1 MIGPDTDIPTIVDGC
16 IRQHPAAQK
25 ELVRRYAAILLSVA
39 HRYARTPDAAED
51 ILQEAYILIFKKIH
65 QFRSDKGAL
74 VGWMGKI
81 VIHTALAHYR
91 NFRFQYEQAT
101 EALPDCLETAPDALS
116 QLNFEELVDLIATLP
131 EASRMVFQLS
141 VFDDYSH
148 DEIAAL
154 LHIPAGTSRSLLS
167 RARKLLQEKII
178 NRQSNELARI

>member
-1 MIGPDTDIPTIVDGC
+1 MIGPDTDISTLVDGC
-16 IRQHPAAQK
+16 IRQRPAAQK

-39 HRYARTPDAAED
+39 RRYARTPDAAED
-51 ILQEAYILIFKKIH
+51 ILQEAYILIFRKMH
-65 QFRSDKGAL
+65 QFRADKGAL
-74 VGWMGKI
+74 VGWMRKI
-81 VIHTALAHYR
+81 VIRTALGHYR

-101 EALPDCLETAPDALS
+101 ELLPDASDTAPDALA
-116 QLNFEELVDLIATLP
+116 QLSFEEIVDLIATLP
-131 EASRMVFQLS
+131 EAARMVFHLS
-141 VFDDYSH
+141 VFDDCSH